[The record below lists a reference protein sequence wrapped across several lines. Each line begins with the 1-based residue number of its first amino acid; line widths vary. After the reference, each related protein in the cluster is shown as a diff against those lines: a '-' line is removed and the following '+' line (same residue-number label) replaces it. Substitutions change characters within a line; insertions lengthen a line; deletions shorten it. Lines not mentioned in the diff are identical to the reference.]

1 MVDHY
6 KACARSSEDAASITF
21 CTWLMENTSTEFMEA
36 NINSTLSC
44 LQGQEIK
51 GYIGGTGIESWTG
64 RMKLYSPKIEA
75 EDVDVEVAYSVG
87 YFDSTESEDFLEITI
102 TRDAP

>member
-6 KACARSSEDAASITF
+6 KACARNSEDAASITF
-21 CTWLMENTSTEFMEA
+21 CKWLMENTSTEFMEA

-44 LQGQEIK
+44 LQGQEIR
-51 GYIGGTGIESWTG
+51 GYIGNTGIESWTG
-64 RMKLYSPKIEA
+64 RMKLYSPEIEA
-75 EDVDVEVAYSVG
+75 EDVDVVVEYSVG
-87 YFDSTESEDFLEITI
+87 YFGSTENEDFLEITV